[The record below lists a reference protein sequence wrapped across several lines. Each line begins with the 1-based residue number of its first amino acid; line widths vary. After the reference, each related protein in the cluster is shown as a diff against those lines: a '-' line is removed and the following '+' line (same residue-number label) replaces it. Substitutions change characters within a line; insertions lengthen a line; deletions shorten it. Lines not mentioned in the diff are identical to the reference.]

1 MEKYLTLE
9 QCYFH
14 ENKRTSNQ
22 PKRAV
27 FILMSNVP
35 SKSLLSVRG
44 MKGRVSN
51 GGYSNLGTRGKDFQ
65 KLMFSKKEKEF

>member
-1 MEKYLTLE
+1 MVL
-9 QCYFH
+9 
-14 ENKRTSNQ
+14 
-22 PKRAV
+22 
-27 FILMSNVP
+27 SNVP

-44 MKGRVSN
+44 MKAHVSS